1 MSARP
6 VWRRL
11 PAVAAGLWLGSLAL
25 LAALVLLDVANRADP
40 HLPAWLH
47 PGFTGD
53 PTSVLWLASFT
64 SVGALVAAK
73 RPRNP
78 IGWLLLAFGLH
89 FIVFSSAGAWAAYG
103 LVTRPGR
110 LPAIPAAA
118 WIANAGFLLTFP
130 LLIVLLVLFPDG
142 RLPSPRWRWLLWLL
156 AASTVVRALGE
167 WFAAGQLPWWK
178 PMEPADAPFP
188 VPVDNPLGF
197 LRIAGTPFEDVV
209 SGVAGLTLAL
219 LPVAL
224 LPLLFR
230 FRRSRGTE
238 RQQLK
243 WLALGACVAAAG
255 FAAGS
260 ALWSVL
266 EHVTKDPANVQI
278 VPLIALPVT
287 MAIAVL
293 RYRLWDIDRLL
304 NRTLVYAIVTVVLG
318 VGYAVG
324 VLGLAALAGGH
335 GSSWVVAGT
344 TLAAAAAFGP
354 LRRRVQTGVDW
365 RFNRRR
371 YDAAR
376 TIEAF
381 AARLRDQVDLQALTG
396 ELLTVVDTTVQPT
409 SASLWL
415 RPGPR
420 RAVL

>member
-6 VWRRL
+6 IWRRL
-11 PAVAAGLWLGSLAL
+11 PAVAVGLWVLSLGLLTAL
-25 LAALVLLDVANRADP
+25 LVLDKANRADP
-40 HLPAWLH
+40 RLPAWLH
-47 PGFTGD
+47 PGFVGD
-53 PTSVLWLASFT
+53 LPSALWLGAFT
-64 SVGALVAAK
+64 TVGALVAAK

-89 FIVFSSAGAWAAYG
+89 FIVFSTAGAYASWG
-103 LVTRPGR
+103 LVVHPGR
-110 LPAIPAAA
+110 VPAVPAAA

-142 RLPSPRWRWLLWLL
+142 RLPSRRWRWLLWLL
-156 AASTVVRALGE
+156 AASTVARMLGE
-167 WFAAGQLPWWK
+167 WFAAGELAWWK
-178 PMEPADAPFP
+178 PMQPSDVPFP

-197 LRIAGTPFEDVV
+197 LRIAGTPLEGII
-209 SGVAGLTLAL
+209 SGVATLTLAL

-230 FRRSRGTE
+230 FRRSRGVE

-255 FAAGS
+255 FAIGS
-260 ALWSVL
+260 TLWSL
-266 EHVTKDPANVQI
+266 LQQVTKDPGNVQI
-278 VPLIALPVT
+278 IPLIALPVT

-318 VGYAVG
+318 AAYALT

-335 GSSWVVAGT
+335 GSNLVVAGT

-354 LRRRVQTGVDW
+354 LRRRVQTSVDR

-396 ELLTVVDTTVQPT
+396 ELLTVVDTTMQPT

-415 RPGPR
+415 RPGSR

>member
-1 MSARP
+1 MSSRAG
-6 VWRRL
+6 RRAL
-11 PAVAAGLWLGSLAL
+11 PAMAAGLWVLSLGL
-25 LAALVLLDVANRADP
+25 LTLLLVLDKANRADP
-40 HLPAWLH
+40 RLPAWLH
-47 PGFTGD
+47 PGFVGD
-53 PTSVLWLASFT
+53 LPSALWLGAFT

-89 FIVFSSAGAWAAYG
+89 FIVFSTAGAYASWG
-103 LVTRPGR
+103 LVVHPGHV
-110 LPAIPAAA
+110 PGIPAAA

-130 LLIVLLVLFPDG
+130 LLIVLLALFPDG
-142 RLPSPRWRWLLWLL
+142 RLPSHRWRWLLWLL
-156 AASTVVRALGE
+156 AASTVARILGE
-167 WFAAGQLPWWK
+167 WFAVGELEWWK
-178 PMEPADAPFP
+178 PMQPSDAPFP

-197 LRIAGTPFEDVV
+197 LPIAGTPFAAMITGFATV
-209 SGVAGLTLAL
+209 TLVL

-230 FRRSRGTE
+230 FRRSRGVE

-243 WLALGACVAAAG
+243 WLALGACVAAAA
-255 FAAGS
+255 FAIGS
-260 ALWSVL
+260 ALWSLL
-266 EHVTKDPANVQI
+266 EQVTKDPGSVQI
-278 VPLIALPVT
+278 IPLIALPLT

-318 VGYAVG
+318 AGYALT

-335 GSSWVVAGT
+335 GSSLVVAAP

-354 LRRRVQTGVDW
+354 LRRRVQISVDR

-381 AARLRDQVDLQALTG
+381 AARLRDQVDLDALG
-396 ELLTVVDTTVQPT
+396 RELLTVVDQTMEPT
-409 SASLWL
+409 GATLWL
-415 RPGPR
+415 RPGAR
-420 RAVL
+420 RAPL